1 MTKKVLALLLAC
13 CTVFSLVFCSCS
25 GGEKKFKILEEDF
38 GAELYGIGF
47 RNGDIAL
54 GNEVQKHLDD
64 MIADGKMAEISK
76 KWFGAD
82 IVLKDADYVEEHEAS
97 ADDESLQKIKDKGY
111 FIVGLDDSFPP
122 MGYRDENNEIVGFD
136 IDLAKEVAK
145 RMGVEVRFQ
154 PIDWNSKE
162 LELDG
167 GKIDMIWNG
176 MTITDE
182 RVAAMYFAKPYLA
195 NTQVVIVPV
204 DSPIQ
209 TKADLAGKK
218 ISIQEGSSA
227 VDAVTADDIYEQIGE
242 LVYFGN
248 NQEAYSDLKI
258 GRVDAFVVD
267 RVAGSYILKTDGTLA
282 E

>member
-1 MTKKVLALLLAC
+1 
-13 CTVFSLVFCSCS
+13 
-25 GGEKKFKILEEDF
+25 
-38 GAELYGIGF
+38 
-47 RNGDIAL
+47 
-54 GNEVQKHLDD
+54 
-64 MIADGKMAEISK
+64 MAEISK